1 MAGIVQNTSTSTSV
15 SGSALSMPLSIL
27 TSALDKLSESKF
39 FAATVVG
46 AGCLIGA
53 AAFTCGLYYG
63 QGMSPAKSKKSPRD
77 RSNSLLTKA
86 NGVDNKYKM
95 VLCVRMD
102 LKMGKGKV
110 AAQCW

>member
-63 QGMSPAKSKKSPRD
+63 QGMSPAKSKKSPREEEEEEEEEEE
-77 RSNSLLTKA
+77 
-86 NGVDNKYKM
+86 GV
-95 VLCVRMD
+95 
-102 LKMGKGKV
+102 GK
-110 AAQCW
+110 